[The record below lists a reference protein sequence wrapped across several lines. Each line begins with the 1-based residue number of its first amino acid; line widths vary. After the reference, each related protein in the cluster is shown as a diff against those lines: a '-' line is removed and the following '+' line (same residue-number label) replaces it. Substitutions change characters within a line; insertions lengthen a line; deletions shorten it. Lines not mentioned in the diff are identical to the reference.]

1 VSRFI
6 APFVIVLALL
16 AASPATA
23 GVSPKHYG
31 GQAKQGNAT
40 SSRSTKGSCSATPA
54 QAELVLRCDGNGTAQ
69 ARFLFTL
76 PKNAGSVTAQV
87 NFDGT
92 HRGARI
98 ATKRLSDTEFRVTVT
113 QVDTGRAVI
122 KSVMI
127 EYYYC

>member
-1 VSRFI
+1 MSRFL
-6 APFVIVLALL
+6 APFVIVIALL

-31 GQAKQGNAT
+31 GQAKQGTAT
-40 SSRSTKGSCSATPA
+40 ASRSTKGACSVTPV
-54 QAELVLRCDGNGTAQ
+54 QPELVLRCGGKGTAQ
-69 ARFLFTL
+69 AKFVFTL

-87 NFDGT
+87 NFEGT
-92 HRGARI
+92 HRGAKI

-113 QVDTGRAVI
+113 QSDTGRAVI